1 VSNDEMLN
9 AFRSLLREELQPVKE
24 DLKQLNEKVANVE
37 LRQDGMKQKMTSLLK
52 NQETT
57 NAKLEAL
64 TMDVHRLEGNLHR
77 VEEKVEQ
84 NHTEVMERLSALERD
99 IENPRSK

>member
-1 VSNDEMLN
+1 
-9 AFRSLLREELQPVKE
+9 
-24 DLKQLNEKVANVE
+24 VE
-37 LRQDGMKQKMTSLLK
+37 LRQDGIKQEIASLLK

-77 VEEKVEQ
+77 VEEKVGR
-84 NHTEVMERLSALERD
+84 NHTEIMERLSSLERD
-99 IENPRSK
+99 IDHTWEKSVRNERVLANIKKLLEN